1 MYKRQFLTCAWVS
14 MGLNGSTCS
23 ECLPVVT
30 CNFESP
36 EHVPRTSARA
46 TLAPWCSGGLP
57 ACPGAESTRK
67 DPRPEK
73 KKMLICQKKN
83 TSIHSLVILFF
94 GKSMMG
100 VSRITDTSY
109 ALSYEACII
118 CCRTICTL
126 LCEVNVAVRDLQ
138 DENSVHPPRSL
149 IY

>member
-1 MYKRQFLTCAWVS
+1 MDLRARNASPWLHATLNRQSTDH
-14 MGLNGSTCS
+14 GL
-23 ECLPVVT
+23 PP
-30 CNFESP
+30 ES
-36 EHVPRTSARA
+36 